1 MLRLVLVFGITFIG
15 LYYAVSTGF
24 GALLFYLWVGYFR
37 PLDWVWDDS
46 LLRPLNLSFTAGIL
60 VLARAP
66 GSGVKFRMDFRSFL
80 LLLLL
85 VHSLVSTLISPYSAY
100 AWPFWIEFAK
110 ALIIT
115 YMIAS
120 HSVDIAKYRQVLF
133 VIALSLGFEGA
144 KQGWVQLLTNP
155 GGKNINEFPLLGDNN
170 GVAVGMIMLVGLFIV
185 LAQTAQTARE
195 RWFHRFFM
203 VGVAY
208 RAISTYSRGGFLS
221 AAVLATLYVLRSKQ
235 KAKGALG
242 MVVVAGVILSAL
254 PAEFWDRMSTIQVA
268 QTEESVEA
276 MSASE
281 SADNASSTSR
291 LHFWAVGLKMAEAN
305 PFFGVGLNAFNKAYD
320 RYDFLEGGYGRGRSV
335 HSSWFG
341 IVAETGYVGFALYV
355 TIMLLAFVTCQQV
368 ARKSKKGQAAAE
380 LYYYA
385 VAIQTGLA
393 VAFVGSSFVAW
404 QYCEMLWHFV
414 GLSMGLRSLANA
426 PQAAAAVTAPMAVTA
441 PAPFRPMV
449 VARRTP

>member
-37 PLDWVWDDS
+37 PLDWVWDAS
-46 LLRPLNLSFTAGIL
+46 LLRPLNLSFMAGIL
-60 VLARAP
+60 VLVRAP
-66 GSGVKFRMDFRSFL
+66 GSGIQFRLDFRSFL
-80 LLLLL
+80 LLLML
-85 VHSLVSTLISPYSAY
+85 VHTLASTLISPYSNY
-100 AWPFWIEFAK
+100 AWPFWVEFAK

-120 HSVDIAKYRQVLF
+120 HSVDIAKFRQVLF

-170 GVAVGMIMLVGLFIV
+170 GVAVGMIMLVGVFIA
-185 LAQTAQTARE
+185 LAQTAQTPRE

-221 AAVLATLYVLRSKQ
+221 AAVLATLYVARSKQ

-254 PAEFWDRMSTIQVA
+254 PSEFWDRMSTIQVN
-268 QTEESVEA
+268 QTEEYGDEVSD
-276 MSASE
+276 SE

-291 LHFWAVGLKMAEAN
+291 IHFWEVGATMAAAN
-305 PFFGVGLNAFNKAYD
+305 PVFGVGVNAFNLAYN
-320 RYDFLEGGYGRGRSV
+320 RYDFLEGAYGRGRSV

-341 IVAETGYVGFALYV
+341 ILAETGYVGFGLYLV
-355 TIMLLAFVTCQQV
+355 IMLLAAVTCQQV
-368 ARKSKKGQAAAE
+368 VRKAKRGQAPAE

-385 VAIQTGLA
+385 VAVQTGFA

-426 PQAAAAVTAPMAVTA
+426 PQAATEVAAPVAA
-441 PAPFRPMV
+441 PAPEPFRPLV